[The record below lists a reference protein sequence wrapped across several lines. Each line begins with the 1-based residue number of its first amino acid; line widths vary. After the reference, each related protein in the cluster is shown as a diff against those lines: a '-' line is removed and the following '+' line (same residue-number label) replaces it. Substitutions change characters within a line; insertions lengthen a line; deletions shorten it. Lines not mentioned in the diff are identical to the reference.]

1 VEKKAVVLMLVLT
14 VIISCVSLLVLP
26 TKQTVL
32 GQQTTTAT
40 NFLPYENSTYGIKA
54 QYPSNWDKQ
63 ENGTRQDTETDLVTF
78 YPPSTNSNASL
89 DISIDDISDEKGTT
103 LAQYAGNGM
112 TDLNQSLKSFKLDRS
127 STNSVLAGLPAYNS
141 TYTYV
146 DGNVVLKDMEIGAI
160 KGNNVYIVTYEAG
173 INEYNKYL
181 SVIQRVI
188 DSLQITK

>member
-1 VEKKAVVLMLVLT
+1 VEKKAIVAALVLT
-14 VIISCVSLLVLP
+14 AIICVSLVVVP
-26 TKQTVL
+26 IKQTVL

-54 QYPSNWDKQ
+54 QYPSSWDKQ

-89 DISIDDISDEKGTT
+89 DMSIDDISDEKGTT
-103 LAQYAGNGM
+103 LAQYASSGIS
-112 TDLNQSLKSFKLDRS
+112 DLNQSLKNFKLVGS
-127 STNSVLAGLPAYNS
+127 STNDVLAGLPAYNS

-181 SVIQRVI
+181 PDIQKVI

>member
-1 VEKKAVVLMLVLT
+1 VKKKAILSMLILT
-14 VIISCVSLLVLP
+14 VIISCVPLIVIP
-26 TKQTVL
+26 IKHIVL

-54 QYPSNWDKQ
+54 QYPLNWDKQ

-103 LAQYAGNGM
+103 LSQYASNGT
-112 TDLNQSLKSFKLDRS
+112 TDLNQSLKNFKLVGS

-141 TYTYV
+141 TYTYL

-181 SVIQRVI
+181 PIIQKVI

>member
-1 VEKKAVVLMLVLT
+1 VKKKAIESTLVLT
-14 VIISCVSLLVLP
+14 VIISCVYLVVMP
-26 TKQTVL
+26 IKQTIL

-103 LAQYAGNGM
+103 IAQYANNGI
-112 TDLNQSLKSFKLDRS
+112 TDLNQSLKNFKLDGS

-146 DGNVVLKDMEIGAI
+146 EGNVILKDMEIGAI
-160 KGNNVYIVTYEAG
+160 KGNNVYIATYEAG

-181 SVIQRVI
+181 PVIHKVI

>member
-1 VEKKAVVLMLVLT
+1 VKKKAIVTTLVLT
-14 VIISCVSLLVLP
+14 VIISCVFLVVMP
-26 TKQTVL
+26 IKQTVL
-32 GQQTTTAT
+32 GQQTTTTT
-40 NFLPYENSTYGIKA
+40 NFLTYENSTYGIKA
-54 QYPSNWDKQ
+54 QYPSNWVKQ

-78 YPPSTNSNASL
+78 YPQSTNSNASL

-103 LAQYAGNGM
+103 LAQYASNGI
-112 TDLNQSLKSFKLDRS
+112 TDLNQSLKNFKLDGS

-146 DGNVVLKDMEIGAI
+146 DGTVVLKDMEIGAI
-160 KGNNVYIVTYEAG
+160 KGTNVYIVTYEAG

-181 SVIQRVI
+181 PVIQKVI